1 MATLSQMKQSYEDA
15 KRKKDKLAR
24 DYRQSVMELDTETNR
39 QRKLESVNEED
50 RLNLSVL
57 RAQVS
62 HNKTEL
68 DAAEKEYD
76 ERMKAYFRA
85 IDEDKKRRN
94 EIEAREKEEREA
106 KRKEADERRAKRQE
120 EREAKRKEAD
130 ERRAKRQE
138 ERFKHQTEREERR
151 AEERARRKEY
161 KESTTYCERHP
172 KVCKAGKAA
181 LYGGYVATEIGF
193 QTGNRIVPYKEF
205 YGQKQESEPASES
218 APKPRAKTESAPKP
232 RATKPKASASAPK
245 PKQASKPRATATA
258 RPKQA
263 SRPRTASKTAAKR
276 TAAGA
281 KRTATAKAKPRT
293 ASRTTA
299 KRSSSKSSGMSYGP
313 AFLVDDSPKR
323 KRKGYDSPLL
333 K

>member
-94 EIEAREKEEREA
+94 EIEAREK
-106 KRKEADERRAKRQE
+106 E